1 MPVTAKI
8 TRKGQVTI
16 PKEMRDIL
24 QSNVVEFEKVGND
37 EIVIKPVKSVGASLK
52 KYTKKYVPLK
62 EVKHKVWEDA
72 ANDRVRKAT

>member
-1 MPVTAKI
+1 MSVTAKI

-24 QSNVVEFEKVGND
+24 QSDVVEFEKMGND
-37 EIVIKPVKSVGASLK
+37 EIVIKPVKSVGGALK

-62 EVKHKVWEDA
+62 EVKNKVWEGA
-72 ANDRVRKAT
+72 AHDRVRKAT